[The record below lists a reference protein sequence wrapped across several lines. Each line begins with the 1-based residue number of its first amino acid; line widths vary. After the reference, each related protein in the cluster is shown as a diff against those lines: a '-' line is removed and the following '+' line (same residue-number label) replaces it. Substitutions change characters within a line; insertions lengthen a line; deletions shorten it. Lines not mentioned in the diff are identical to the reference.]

1 MGIRVRSAAAGC
13 VALLVAGCG
22 AHAGG
27 EHPPAAPAAPVVD
40 AAKSVAAFTKTEDD
54 AIDWIA
60 AADPRLAV
68 RASETGTAP
77 PAASDAVLKSIGT
90 EAILA
95 EDATAEIRGT
105 SLDLF
110 AFHARA
116 RALEQAAKRVAAFGD
131 PLPDDAPAS
140 GAIVR
145 PKLERE
151 LLTRLIEE
159 EQARAAE
166 EAKLGDTSGDLVRA
180 IVATWTVPAVP
191 EEWPVRDAWV
201 SKHLLEI
208 RDSLRQAQ
216 PRTGPPDLDVAL
228 YPLERLLAP
237 LQFPRGA
244 AAIAQLRVGLDE
256 DMRAV
261 PALVVP
267 ERVALEAKIHLG
279 VTIDARSLGER
290 FARTAALLRDLAIAA
305 LTASG
310 AQRPSVE
317 ARARQLLLV
326 ERPCPAVPGTRVR
339 SMGPPPE
346 RAAICGALRALTEEP
361 VPAAALV
368 ALHDDVLLA
377 AAAVTADPPPRTG
390 LLSHPEDEVVD
401 GLRRA
406 SRERPVVAIGV
417 VLAAELLYGTPGTDA
432 RLKAWR
438 ALGEAPLDVVAREI
452 GSAR

>member
-1 MGIRVRSAAAGC
+1 VKSAAPAC
-13 VALLVAGCG
+13 AALAALLVAACTHG
-22 AHAGG
+22 AHGPVA
-27 EHPPAAPAAPVVD
+27 PVAPAVD
-40 AAKSVAAFTKTEDD
+40 EAKNVAAFARTEDE
-54 AIDWIA
+54 AMSWIA
-60 AADPRLAV
+60 AADPRLAA
-68 RASETGTAP
+68 RANETGTA
-77 PAASDAVLKSIGT
+77 AASDAVLKSIGT
-90 EAILA
+90 EAVLA
-95 EDATAEIRGT
+95 EDATAEIHGS

-110 AFHARA
+110 AFRA
-116 RALEQAAKRVAAFGD
+116 RASALDQAAKRVASFGD
-131 PLPDDAPAS
+131 PLPEDAPS
-140 GAIVR
+140 PGAIAR

-151 LLTRLIEE
+151 LLARVIEE
-159 EQARAAE
+159 EQARAAA
-166 EAKLGDTSGDLVRA
+166 EAKLGDASGDLIRA
-180 IVATWTVPAVP
+180 IVATWAAPAVP
-191 EEWPVRDAWV
+191 EEWAVRDVWV

-261 PALVVP
+261 PALVAP
-267 ERVALEAKIHLG
+267 ERVAAEVKLHLG
-279 VTIDARSLGER
+279 VTVDAASLKER
-290 FARTAALLRDLAIAA
+290 FVRTEALLRELALAA
-305 LTASG
+305 LAASG
-310 AQRPSVE
+310 TQRPAVE

-377 AAAVTADPPPRTG
+377 AAAVTSEPPPRTG

-417 VLAAELLYGTPGTDA
+417 VLAADLLYGAPGPDA
-432 RLKAWR
+432 RLQAWR

-452 GSAR
+452 GAAR